1 MEWVFARLL
10 GGSQEREREIV
21 AFFYSV
27 DLQWMMMNIIT
38 KNCVIFLECCIC
50 WLGFFLE
57 KPPGD

>member
-1 MEWVFARLL
+1 MAVK
-10 GGSQEREREIV
+10 REREIV

-50 WLGFFLE
+50 WLGVFLE